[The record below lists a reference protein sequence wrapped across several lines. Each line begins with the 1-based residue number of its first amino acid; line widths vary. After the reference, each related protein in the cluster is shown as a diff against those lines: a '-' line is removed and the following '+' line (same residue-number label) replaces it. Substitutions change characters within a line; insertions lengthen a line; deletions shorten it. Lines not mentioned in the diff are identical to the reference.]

1 MKKGFMTTLLLAPVP
16 LTFQVHGFSCF
27 SIIPQN
33 SKSPAGTTL
42 CLTDKKKRD
51 DATQSP
57 SWTLDEDWLLV
68 DQLPKFTVGA
78 GDQTRTFWTQLSAA
92 TPRLSSKGIPELLE
106 RCQVLQT
113 NYTLQYGPSPPLLQN
128 WGVDLSSVSSSS
140 SSLSS
145 SENNRAVG
153 TLEDGRVIFLN
164 YHVVGR
170 LAGDSFQETTAAAAA
185 PGLMA
190 QIPGGY
196 LEAVGGRIY
205 ELGEPRKSPGAVVVT
220 REKPDSFRFLPF
232 GSSSSI
238 LASDESTSGPV
249 SARDMTWWLPSATS
263 TISAM
268 LAAAILSAC
277 IGYGAGLGIQGN
289 SAAGGG
295 GAAPTTPATEDIQV
309 LHAKFS
315 SSFSSSS
322 SSTSPTD
329 SGLSL
334 EERKERAEYR
344 IMIEQHVMQKW
355 SEQLQ
360 RDQAEFRGLEKIQR
374 MEQQQQQQQQQQAK
388 AQSSNYLP

>member
-1 MKKGFMTTLLLAPVP
+1 MKKRYIATLLLVP
-16 LTFQVHGFSCF
+16 AHLSFQAHGFFFF
-27 SIIPQN
+27 SIP
-33 SKSPAGTTL
+33 KSPGTNLRVTNEAGAT
-42 CLTDKKKRD
+42 
-51 DATQSP
+51 DATVPARQSP
-57 SWTLDEDWLLV
+57 WTMDEDWLLV
-68 DQLPKFTVGA
+68 DQLPKFTVGT

-128 WGVDLSSVSSSS
+128 WGVDLSASSSRD
-140 SSLSS
+140 
-145 SENNRAVG
+145 NNRAVG
-153 TLEDGRVIFLN
+153 TLEDGRVVFLN

-170 LAGDSFQETTAAAAA
+170 LAGDSFQEASS
-185 PGLMA
+185 PGLIA

-205 ELGEPRKSPGAVVVT
+205 ELGEPRMSAALVT
-220 REKPDSFRFLPF
+220 RENPDLFRMPF
-232 GSSSSI
+232 GSSSM
-238 LASDESTSGPV
+238 LGNDESESERSTSGP
-249 SARDMTWWLPSATS
+249 SLAKDMASWLPSATS
-263 TISAM
+263 TVSAM

-289 SAAGGG
+289 SAAG
-295 GAAPTTPATEDIQV
+295 AHTAVAPATEDIHIV
-309 LHAKFS
+309 HSKFA
-315 SSFSSSS
+315 SFSSSS
-322 SSTSPTD
+322 SSSD

-374 MEQQQQQQQQQQAK
+374 MEQQQQQ
-388 AQSSNYLP
+388 AQSSNFLPKIN

>member
-1 MKKGFMTTLLLAPVP
+1 MIRLLKHPKAQEYKNMKKGFMTTLLLAPAP
-16 LTFQVHGFSCF
+16 LTFQAHGFSCF
-27 SIIPQN
+27 SIIPKK
-33 SKSPAGTTL
+33 SKSPGTTL
-42 CLTDKKKRD
+42 CLTDDKR

-140 SSLSS
+140 SSSSS

-170 LAGDSFQETTAAAAA
+170 LAGDSFQETAAAAA
-185 PGLMA
+185 AGLMA

-205 ELGEPRKSPGAVVVT
+205 ELGEPRKSPVLVT
-220 REKPDSFRFLPF
+220 REKPDSFRLPF

-238 LASDESTSGPV
+238 LDSDESTSGPL
-249 SARDMTWWLPSATS
+249 SARDVAWWLPSATS

-289 SAAGGG
+289 SAAGG
-295 GAAPTTPATEDIQV
+295 AAALSSTTPATEEIQV

-315 SSFSSSS
+315 S
-322 SSTSPTD
+322 
-329 SGLSL
+329 
-334 EERKERAEYR
+334 
-344 IMIEQHVMQKW
+344 
-355 SEQLQ
+355 
-360 RDQAEFRGLEKIQR
+360 
-374 MEQQQQQQQQQQAK
+374 
-388 AQSSNYLP
+388 

>member
-1 MKKGFMTTLLLAPVP
+1 MMKKGFMTTLLLVPAP
-16 LTFQVHGFSCF
+16 LTFQAHGFSCF
-27 SIIPQN
+27 SIIPQK

-42 CLTDKKKRD
+42 RLTDKKSD
-51 DATQSP
+51 DAAQSP
-57 SWTLDEDWLLV
+57 LWTLDEDWLLV

-106 RCQVLQT
+106 RCHVLQT
-113 NYTLQYGPSPPLLQN
+113 NYTLHYGPSPPLLQN

-140 SSLSS
+140 SSSSS

-153 TLEDGRVIFLN
+153 TLEDGRVVFLN

-170 LAGDSFQETTAAAAA
+170 LAGDSFQETTATAAAA
-185 PGLMA
+185 SPDLMA

-220 REKPDSFRFLPF
+220 REKPDSFRLPF
-232 GSSSSI
+232 GSSSI
-238 LASDESTSGPV
+238 LDSDESTSGPI
-249 SARDMTWWLPSATS
+249 SARDVAWWLPSATS
-263 TISAM
+263 TISTM

-295 GAAPTTPATEDIQV
+295 GAAPTPATEDIQV